1 MIAVIDICGYAP
13 VHVMTMDPMMLDGS
27 GGGRARSR
35 LGDGREEGGR
45 EGDGREGGQPLSG
58 HKLRADDMGSRA
70 RILRHSCS
78 FAGCFERTRTAASTR
93 DTLEIRA
100 SVVLLAPG
108 SRPTRATVCS
118 RCMLHGKC
126 VYPTLYLSKLTVT
139 VWLIMDRS
147 DMRSHALLFAA
158 PCGAP
163 GG

>member
-78 FAGCFERTRTAASTR
+78 FAGCFERTRFGVLQIHSRYVHQSSSWLLGRAPHAPQSAQGACSMENACTR
-93 DTLEIRA
+93 HCI
-100 SVVLLAPG
+100 SQN
-108 SRPTRATVCS
+108 SQ
-118 RCMLHGKC
+118 
-126 VYPTLYLSKLTVT
+126 
-139 VWLIMDRS
+139 
-147 DMRSHALLFAA
+147 
-158 PCGAP
+158 
-163 GG
+163 

>member
-78 FAGCFERTRTAASTR
+78 FAGCFERTRTAAYSRYTR
-93 DTLEIRA
+93 DTCISRP
-100 SVVLLAPG
+100 PG
-108 SRPTRATVCS
+108 SWVAPHTRRSLLKVHAPWKMREPDIVSLKTHS
-118 RCMLHGKC
+118 DC
-126 VYPTLYLSKLTVT
+126 VVDNGSL
-139 VWLIMDRS
+139 
-147 DMRSHALLFAA
+147 
-158 PCGAP
+158 
-163 GG
+163 